1 MLKQFTLLTL
11 MALPAQAQDAQSFAQ
26 TLYATMQ
33 AQPFDPA
40 ALSAL
45 YAENYTDHDRI
56 PGPPKASDR
65 DLILGLV
72 AALNAGLPDGKRQLN
87 AVETLSDGRILVHF
101 TFTGTQTGPFL
112 NYPPTA
118 KPVQF
123 DGIDIFRLADGQI
136 VEQWHVEEVAALMA
150 QLGG

>member
-1 MLKQFTLLTL
+1 MLKTAAFLTLLSF
-11 MALPAQAQDAQSFAQ
+11 PAQAQDAQTFAQ

-45 YAENYTDHDRI
+45 YAETYTDHDRI
-56 PGPPKASDR
+56 PGPPEASDR

-72 AALNAGLPDGKRQLN
+72 AALNTGLPDGKRQLN
-87 AVETLSDGRILVHF
+87 AVEALSDGRILVHF

-112 NYPPTA
+112 NYPPA
-118 KPVQF
+118 GKPVQF
-123 DGIDIFRLADGQI
+123 DGVDIFRVTDGKI
-136 VEQWHVEEVAALMA
+136 TDQWHIEEVAALMA